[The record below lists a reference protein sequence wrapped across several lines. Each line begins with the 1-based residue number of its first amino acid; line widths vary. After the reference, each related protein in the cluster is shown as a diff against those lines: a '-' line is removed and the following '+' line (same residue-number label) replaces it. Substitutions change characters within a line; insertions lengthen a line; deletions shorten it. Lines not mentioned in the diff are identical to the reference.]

1 MMKYAGYAKKT
12 ELRTDTLPSRIPFFA
27 LRASSNSRVTPLMW
41 RKSSTNKYGAVATN
55 FEGIVYH
62 SKKEAN
68 FAQGLALRKKA
79 GDIKDW
85 KRQIPFKLIVR
96 DKLVTTYII
105 DFAVLTNKYEWEYV
119 EVKSHGTETP
129 YWKLKY
135 KLFQILYPMLNVRV
149 EY

>member
-1 MMKYAGYAKKT
+1 
-12 ELRTDTLPSRIPFFA
+12 
-27 LRASSNSRVTPLMW
+27 MW
-41 RKSSTNKYGAVATN
+41 RKQNNKYGAVATKFN
-55 FEGIVYH
+55 NIVYH
-62 SKKEAN
+62 SKKEARY
-68 FAQGLALRKKA
+68 AQDLSLRKKA

-96 DKLVTTYII
+96 DKLVATYII
-105 DFAVLTNKYEWEYV
+105 DFAVLNNKDEWEYI

-135 KLFQILYPMLNVRV
+135 KLFRILYPLLNARV